1 MPDRTREF
9 REVAEARAS
18 SSSGSSARN
27 NAASVNPA
35 RAEALRRIRKR
46 KRAQAEQAAEVD
58 MNDPDLDLW
67 TLEAGRVVDSLRSL
81 STFLSSIRRAYL
93 DFSSSSSSSH
103 NQYRNSKGKGSA
115 GGREE
120 LDLSKGLLVAWK
132 DVKWLNDRERD
143 EVDWQAKDLLRK
155 CMERVKALEQAEK
168 SKLHFSTQLGL
179 RILTYVAR
187 PTCKGKATT
196 RHQSCKQ
203 FYSFSWSTACVV
215 KSGGKG

>member
-9 REVAEARAS
+9 REVAEAHAS

-27 NAASVNPA
+27 NAASANPA

-46 KRAQAEQAAEVD
+46 KRAHAEAAAAVD
-58 MNDPDLDLW
+58 TNDPDLDVW
-67 TLEAGRVVDSLRSL
+67 TLEAGRVVDSMRSL

-93 DFSSSSSSSH
+93 DLSSSSSSSH
-103 NQYRNSKGKGSA
+103 HQYRNSKGKGSA
-115 GGREE
+115 GGRED
-120 LDLSKGLLVAWK
+120 LDLSKGLLEAWK

-143 EVDWQAKDLLRK
+143 EVDWQAKDMLRK

-168 SKLHFSTQLGL
+168 SKLQLL
-179 RILTYVAR
+179 FQLESRILTYVAR

-203 FYSFSWSTACVV
+203 LHSLPWSTTCTV
-215 KSGGKG
+215 